1 MYMFYMKSCLRDLL
15 EPILKGS
22 FSHASSIRPNN
33 DHYSADPY
41 VPGSNLYLNIKVSKL
56 CIRFI

>member
-1 MYMFYMKSCLRDLL
+1 MYMFYMKSGLRDLL

-22 FSHASSIRPNN
+22 FSHDSPNRSHN

-41 VPGSNLYLNIKVSKL
+41 VTGSNMYFNIKVS
-56 CIRFI
+56 